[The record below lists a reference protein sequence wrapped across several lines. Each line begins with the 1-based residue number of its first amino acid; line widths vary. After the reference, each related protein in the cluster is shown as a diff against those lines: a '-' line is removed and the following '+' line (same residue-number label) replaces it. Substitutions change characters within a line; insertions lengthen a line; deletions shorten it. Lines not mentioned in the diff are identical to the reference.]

1 MHTSIGIP
9 KAESQKITDVLSKLL
24 ADEHVLVIKTRNYH
38 WNINGPSFMEIHKFY
53 ESHYEILTETIDEI
67 AERITQLGYQAKGTM
82 KEFLALT
89 RLEEGPYNDHQTEQ
103 MKVLLADHESICKN
117 IRKDIDDI
125 EDLKDPVTTDFLTGV
140 LAKHEKMAW
149 MIRSFLK

>member
-24 ADEHVLVIKTRNYH
+24 ADENVLVIKTRNYH

>member
-103 MKVLLADHESICKN
+103 MKVLLADHESI
-117 IRKDIDDI
+117 